1 MHQMRNGGE
10 VNGPG
15 RGYYRIRRRKTDAEG
30 FQKFWG
36 FIHGGPWDWQAGAWA
51 YHYGTAAE
59 ARLAAEALVKQHGSI
74 DVVTVDGKVI
84 SMWESGPEFEQRVRV
99 AVDEAKAAMRAER
112 PKSTWVG
119 GVCPE
124 YYKIPIPDLGV
135 EITPFD
141 IIDALSMQFSRG

>member
-1 MHQMRNGGE
+1 
-10 VNGPG
+10 
-15 RGYYRIRRRKTDAEG
+15 
-30 FQKFWG
+30 
-36 FIHGGPWDWQAGAWA
+36 
-51 YHYGTAAE
+51 
-59 ARLAAEALVKQHGSI
+59 
-74 DVVTVDGKVI
+74 
-84 SMWESGPEFEQRVRV
+84 MWEDGTEFERRVRV

-141 IIDALSMQFSRG
+141 IIDALSMQFSRGCAVKYLLRAGEKGPKLDDLKKARNCIDREITQIEAEQKRNPIVAYSQGGGSTGPFVGVPLSVLPPTPGFTR